1 MIFWIL
7 FALFLV
13 GLFDLAVLGPLDRM
27 TGVTRD
33 ENRWWKL

>member
-13 GLFDLAVLGPLDRM
+13 GLFDLAILGPLDRM
-27 TGVTRD
+27 VGVTKD
-33 ENRWWKL
+33 ELRR